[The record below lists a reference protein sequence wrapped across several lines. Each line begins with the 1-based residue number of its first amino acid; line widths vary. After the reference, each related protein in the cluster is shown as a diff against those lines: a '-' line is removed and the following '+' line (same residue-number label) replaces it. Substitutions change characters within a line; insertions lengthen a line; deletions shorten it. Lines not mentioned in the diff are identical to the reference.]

1 MKNKIPVCLIIFVL
15 AFTGCSK
22 YPKDVKDALSLMSKA
37 NREKFRDVFNNYKA
51 PKDSLKLKAA
61 YFLVENM
68 QGKGFYKG
76 RQLEDFNVL
85 FDVLANKPADYREN
99 LPWYSNELNFLFDS
113 LENIYGPL
121 SYSNMYFVKDED
133 AFTAESF
140 TDYIDEAFKSW
151 ENPWSKNKVSFDD
164 FLHYVLPYRNFKEPL
179 EPWREMY
186 TEKFYWIYD
195 SVSPGEDIISVANRL
210 NVGSEL
216 KFSNGFGRYIVPIAP
231 GDLLKAMYGTCADNS
246 NHKAMIM
253 RAFGIPVAIDFLP
266 QYGND
271 HNSHYWNAVKD
282 RYGNFISFEEA
293 LDDINA
299 FVAYKYKIGKVFRK
313 SFSKNKDLLALLEE
327 EKENTPSVFSS
338 CDFTDVT
345 NEYVATTDVRLK
357 LKNIPQ
363 KTAYVYAALFNDHG
377 WSVID
382 FTKIEKDGF
391 ATFKNLGRGVLYLPV
406 FSVGGNLIPA
416 GLPFNITPKG
426 YIKYIEPINETEEVI
441 LTRKYHFHKRKLNWL
456 NCLKGGIFEGSN
468 TPEFQNAV
476 TLAMIEEVPGEHI
489 TELKNNIDSPFRYY
503 RFRFSNEE
511 QLLTYDGDGAS
522 IAEIE
527 FITPGGEKLSG
538 KPFGSPGKKY
548 NPYTPDKC
556 FDGDHLTFFED
567 SRTGNFEKYVG
578 LELKKSQKV
587 DQIRFIARND
597 MNSIQVGNL
606 YELFYWDNQQFQ
618 SLGKKIATSQ
628 QLIYSNVPKGALLWL
643 RNLTEGKEERIFTFE
658 KGEQVW
664 W

>member
-1 MKNKIPVCLIIFVL
+1 
-15 AFTGCSK
+15 
-22 YPKDVKDALSLMSKA
+22 MSKA

-51 PKDSLKLKAA
+51 PEDSLKLKAA

-68 QGKGFYKG
+68 PDKGFYKG
-76 RQLEDFNVL
+76 RQLDDFNVL

-113 LENIYGPL
+113 LENIYGAL
-121 SYSNMYFVKDED
+121 NCSNMYFVKDED
-133 AFTAESF
+133 AFTTESF
-140 TDYIDEAFKSW
+140 TDYIDGAFKSW
-151 ENPWSKNKVSFDD
+151 ENPWSKNTVSFDD

-179 EPWREMY
+179 ELWREMY
-186 TEKFYWIYD
+186 TEKFNWIYD

-216 KFSNGFGRYIVPIAP
+216 KFSNGFGRYIVSIAP

-253 RAFGIPVAIDFLP
+253 RAFGIPVAVDFLP

-282 RYGNFISFEEA
+282 RNGNFISYEEA
-293 LDDINA
+293 LNDINA

-313 SFSKNKDLLALLEE
+313 SFSKNNALLELLE
-327 EKENTPSVFSS
+327 AEKENTPSVFSS

-345 NEYVATTDVRLK
+345 DEYVATTDVRLN
-357 LKNIPQ
+357 LENIPQ
-363 KTAYVYAALFNDHG
+363 ETAYVYAALFNDHG

-382 FTKIEKDGF
+382 FAKIDNDGS
-391 ATFKNLGRGVLYLPV
+391 ATFKNLGRDVLYLPV
-406 FSVGGNLIPA
+406 YSVDGKLIPA
-416 GLPFNITPKG
+416 GLPFNFTPKG
-426 YIKYIEPINETEEVI
+426 YIKYIEPKNETEEVT

-456 NCLKGGIFEGSN
+456 NCLKGGVFEGSN
-468 TPEFQNAV
+468 TPGFQNAV
-476 TLAMIEEVPGEHI
+476 TLATIKEVPGEHM
-489 TELKNNIDSPFRYY
+489 TELKNNVDRLFRYY

-527 FITPGGEKLSG
+527 FITPGGEKLLG
-538 KPFGSPGKKY
+538 KPMGSPGKKY
-548 NPYTPDKC
+548 NPYIPEKC
-556 FDGDHLTFFED
+556 FDGDRLTFFED
-567 SRTGNFEKYVG
+567 SRTGNLEKYVG
-578 LELKKSQKV
+578 LELANPQKV
-587 DQIRFIARND
+587 SKIRFIARND

-606 YELFYWDNQQFQ
+606 YELFYWDNRQFQ
-618 SLGKKIATSQ
+618 SLGKQIATSHE
-628 QLIYSNVPKGALLWL
+628 IKYSNVPRDALLWL
-643 RNLTEGKEERIFTFE
+643 RNLTEGKEERIFTWE
-658 KGEQVW
+658 SGKQVW